1 MAILL
6 LTTLKVHLE
15 IPVSNTSQDALLTDI
30 VDGVNAHIIKLCGE
44 IEVDDFSENVDFFE
58 GRGFTANRPINSVTS
73 VVDEDSNEYTDD
85 STAHLLKSGLI
96 QLESLTTNELTV
108 SYNAGYAAVPKD
120 VQLYAIRLAEHK
132 YYKKAGAVSESAE
145 GFSIKYLEPEQSML
159 DPYKKMVG

>member
-15 IPVSNTSQDALLTDI
+15 IPTANTSQDALLNNI
-30 VDGVNAHIIKLCGE
+30 IDGVNAHIIQLCGE

-85 STAHLLKSGLI
+85 STAHLLKAGLI

-108 SYNAGYAAVPKD
+108 SYNAGYATVPKN
-120 VQLYAIRLAEHK
+120 VQLYAIRLAEYN

-145 GFSIKYLEPEQSML
+145 GFNIKYSEPDRAML
-159 DPYKKMVG
+159 APFEKRVG